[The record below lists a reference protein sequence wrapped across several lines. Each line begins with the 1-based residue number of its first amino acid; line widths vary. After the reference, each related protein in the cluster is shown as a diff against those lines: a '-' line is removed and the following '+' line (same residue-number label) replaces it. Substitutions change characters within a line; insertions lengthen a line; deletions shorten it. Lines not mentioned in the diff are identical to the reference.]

1 MSQEVTKE
9 TYRKGLGLFATGVT
23 VITVG
28 DESAFHGMTANA
40 LCSVSMDP
48 PLVLLSL
55 DKQSDTQKFVEKTGA
70 FGINILRHDQEEL
83 AKRFAKKTDPIKD
96 RSDLYSVSCGVP
108 LLADALCSIAC
119 RVWTTYDGVD
129 HYLYLGKVEFMK
141 VEHGS
146 PLLFFNSRYAQIV

>member
-96 RSDLYSVSCGVP
+96 RSDLS
-108 LLADALCSIAC
+108 AL
-119 RVWTTYDGVD
+119 RG
-129 HYLYLGKVEFMK
+129 
-141 VEHGS
+141 HG
-146 PLLFFNSRYAQIV
+146 LNKK